1 MKNNH
6 DTIAIITCV
15 LLFAA
20 SSIGLAQT
28 GNDYVSTSELYEGRA
43 DIVAGVRVALEPG
56 FHATD
61 GSMVHAF
68 IGTDNVPPSNGY
80 TPVGGDLVTVGD
92 NPSSNRNY
100 IKTTFL
106 RGATTAESQIEQT
119 ARTVEVEYLNA
130 FGNPEMTVLV
140 KGSPD
145 QKDLVSNIL
154 KYGIGGRV
162 DSQYLPCE
170 VEDDDGRYQNDIHDR
185 VNSFYGNGLLEGK
198 DADSRPFRQYLYD
211 NSPLSRDAGYIGE
224 GSHWATHPTH
234 IGYKCNTS
242 AVSHWK
248 ADATGACSAVS
259 YPAGSLRYEERA
271 DEDGRLHRVYTDNL
285 DRKVREEA
293 VGDNGGVLRT
303 AYVYDDL
310 GRLRCVVPPKA
321 ASPDDAGLCYHY
333 TYDAKG
339 RIVEKT
345 VPDHGTEC
353 CVYDRRNRMVMSQDG
368 NLLANGEW
376 AFSLYDV
383 YGRTV
388 AGGYLGSTLDR
399 AQLQA
404 LFDAQNTVDE
414 QWTSNGSLYG
424 YSGASFPATLNVTAD
439 DIQNANWYDQ
449 YGFLGMFQQDYSCP
463 DYPSGETVAYDTRT
477 KGLPTGSLDKA
488 NLPTGDTEMLHVSYY
503 DAKGRPLCFVNDNHL
518 DGRTDRFFRYN
529 FCGEV
534 TEESAV
540 HTVGGQDAIVT
551 RSRYTYDHTG
561 RKLQELYKVNEAPEF
576 VARAYEYNAVGDLL
590 NTYLYSPDGGNTFAQ
605 KLKHRYNIRGWLKGL
620 NDFEDPGFDLFAL
633 RLAYEA
639 PNANLTVPARYN
651 GNISQMCS
659 NGRYATPFGF
669 GFTYDGYDR
678 LVGSQYAEGVGL
690 QQNGDAYTEDYG
702 YDANGN
708 LQFLWRVND
717 GDYIDEL
724 YYDYYQGTNRIANI
738 EDEATT
744 AGGYNAHLHPYNY
757 DYNGNP
763 TYDPS
768 RHATIAYSR
777 LNKPLT
783 VGFSPNDR
791 IRYSYTST
799 GTKLRKE
806 VEASATPQNLTTD
819 YCGEFMYEDNE
830 LVCIFAPFG
839 RMRPM
844 KTDQGTQWRAYYSLT
859 DHLGNVRAE
868 FAAHDSGQ
876 PELVQQADYYPFGF
890 TLRRDDYGSQLPNRR
905 LYGGKELQDETL
917 AGNAL
922 DWYDFKARMYDPL
935 IGRFM
940 TTDAKEEKY
949 YNISPYAY
957 CLNNPMVII
966 DPTGDTVRY
975 EGNAQA
981 VVESLINKRD
991 TNHKKNKN
999 YSKTFKYYWD
1009 ILNKSD
1015 KVYTF
1020 ILNNDLPLDKN
1031 GVVRKSESKN
1041 GYDIVF
1047 SQDKGTRVTSEFGG
1061 FSPKYAALFEET
1073 YHAVDINN
1081 GKFIID
1087 NQTAMDEARAWQF
1100 AATAPGT
1107 IEFIKTSDGYEGYTA
1122 AYTVKT
1128 MSTGWVAKMLK
1139 EGQPNPTFQNYY
1151 PESYKGEIK
1160 KYRGEVI
1167 NRAYPSL
1174 NEGVGYGL
1182 SYHENNSCFL
1192 NALSCRL
1199 IYDTLSVPPRNLKY
1213 DRKGLIHYKSK
1224 KIPYTG
1230 KVNGNIV
1237 SPYGKNKV
1245 KNKDFLFYENFGS
1258 YEILAENAAFYEDMF
1273 RIAFGHHI
1281 FVRGTIK
1288 EGKETGQWQYRYNY
1302 KDTDFLFM
1310 TANYKNGKLEGTADF
1325 YKPDGRLYQEAE
1337 FVEGKLV
1344 LRIWYNE
1351 DGEII
1356 YKDYYEDDRLIRT
1369 EQYAKDPRSF

>member
-1 MKNNH
+1 MKKIHN
-6 DTIAIITCV
+6 TIAIIACA
-15 LLFAA
+15 LLFAS

-43 DIVAGVRVALEPG
+43 DIVAGVRIALETG

-170 VEDDDGRYQNDIHDR
+170 VEDDDGRYQNDIRDL
-185 VNSFYGNGLLEGK
+185 VDIFYGNGLLEGK

-211 NSPLSRDAGYIGE
+211 NSPLGRDAGYIGE
-224 GSHWATHPTH
+224 GSHWASHPTH
-234 IGYKCNTS
+234 IGYKCNAS

-248 ADATGACSAVS
+248 SDATGTCSAVS

-321 ASPDDAGLCYHY
+321 ASPDDTGLCYHY

-339 RIVEKT
+339 RIIEKT

-399 AQLQA
+399 AQLQV

-463 DYPSGETVAYDTRT
+463 DYPSGETVAYDTQT

-503 DAKGRPLCFVNDNHL
+503 DAKGRPLCSVNDNHL
-518 DGRTDRFFRYN
+518 GGRTDRFFRYN
-529 FCGEV
+529 FNGEV
-534 TEESAV
+534 TEESAA
-540 HTVGGQDAIVT
+540 HTVGEQDAIVT

-561 RKLQELYKVNEAPEF
+561 RRLQELYKVNDAPEF

-633 RLAYEA
+633 RLAYET

-651 GNISQMCS
+651 GNVSQMCS

-669 GFTYDGYDR
+669 GFSYDGYDR

-708 LQFLWRVND
+708 LQFLWRVCD

-791 IRYSYTST
+791 IRYSYSST
-799 GTKLRKE
+799 GTKLRKK

-819 YCGEFMYEDNE
+819 YCGEFLYEDSE

-844 KTDQGTQWRAYYSLT
+844 NTGQGTQWRAYYSLT

-922 DWYDFKARMYDPL
+922 DWYDFEARMYDPL
-935 IGRFM
+935 IGRFH
-940 TTDAKEEKY
+940 TTDPMTEKY
-949 YNISPYAY
+949 FSLTPYGY
-957 CLNNPMVII
+957 CGNNPINAYDLHGDSISISYNTSSFSWGNLSFGTTNSVLYLDGVLYNRDGSVFSGDNVFLKQCMDAICEI
-966 DPTGDTVRY
+966 RKSSEGDEMISMLQSSSNMFEICYGEDDFTPTNKYKAYANQYKANPEIFNQLIEHGISFEGGSGGTVTWNYYGTSLPTTVGSSINGHMDLAHELSHAFDSNKGLLDNRI
-975 EGNAQA
+975 EQGVTRTEWQA
-981 VVESLINKRD
+981 V
-991 TNHKKNKN
+991 HKEN
-999 YSKTFKYYWD
+999 
-1009 ILNKSD
+1009 IIRGQLG
-1015 KVYTF
+1015 
-1020 ILNNDLPLDKN
+1020 LPL
-1031 GVVRKSESKN
+1031 RTHYE
-1041 GYDIVF
+1041 
-1047 SQDKGTRVTSEFGG
+1047 
-1061 FSPKYAALFEET
+1061 
-1073 YHAVDINN
+1073 
-1081 GKFIID
+1081 II
-1087 NQTAMDEARAWQF
+1087 
-1100 AATAPGT
+1100 
-1107 IEFIKTSDGYEGYTA
+1107 
-1122 AYTVKT
+1122 
-1128 MSTGWVAKMLK
+1128 
-1139 EGQPNPTFQNYY
+1139 QNT
-1151 PESYKGEIK
+1151 KGECIGGTGPRMLTDENK
-1160 KYRGEVI
+1160 
-1167 NRAYPSL
+1167 PL
-1174 NEGVGYGL
+1174 PL
-1182 SYHENNSCFL
+1182 S
-1192 NALSCRL
+1192 
-1199 IYDTLSVPPRNLKY
+1199 
-1213 DRKGLIHYKSK
+1213 
-1224 KIPYTG
+1224 
-1230 KVNGNIV
+1230 
-1237 SPYGKNKV
+1237 
-1245 KNKDFLFYENFGS
+1245 
-1258 YEILAENAAFYEDMF
+1258 
-1273 RIAFGHHI
+1273 
-1281 FVRGTIK
+1281 
-1288 EGKETGQWQYRYNY
+1288 W
-1302 KDTDFLFM
+1302 
-1310 TANYKNGKLEGTADF
+1310 
-1325 YKPDGRLYQEAE
+1325 
-1337 FVEGKLV
+1337 
-1344 LRIWYNE
+1344 
-1351 DGEII
+1351 
-1356 YKDYYEDDRLIRT
+1356 
-1369 EQYAKDPRSF
+1369 